1 MRAQG
6 VMVTDAEIG
15 KILEFWRKMTPVT
28 EGPPPWEE
36 VLETGDENVD
46 GLVEAAIGVVRSSQR
61 ASTSLLQ
68 RRLRIGYPRAAR
80 LIDELEQMGIV
91 GPAQA
96 GGREREVLIGA
107 EDEEEGDG
115 NLEDDA

>member
-1 MRAQG
+1 
-6 VMVTDAEIG
+6 
-15 KILEFWRKMTPVT
+15 MTPVT